1 MPVYD
6 FRCQQCGK
14 VVEVF
19 QRTNEVKGVHCP
31 DCGSQPMEKLF
42 SPAYFVMKNAKP
54 HGVPCCG
61 REERCEKPPCSEDCS
76 CHRG

>member
-1 MPVYD
+1 VPVYD
-6 FRCQQCGK
+6 FRCRECGK

-19 QRTNEVKGVHCP
+19 QRTNEGQGVCCP

-42 SPAYFVMKNAKP
+42 SPAYFMTTNAKP
-54 HGVPCCG
+54 AGSTCCG
-61 REERCEKPPCSEDCS
+61 REERCEKPPCSQDCS